1 MRSRDRA
8 AEAALIEGRC
18 LREDRFRVPVLMY
31 HHVEPAPLDPPPLHP
46 DSYVTPGEL
55 AEHLDLL
62 ARRGFTTL
70 TLAEAARRHHAAGD
84 GGGNGGGNRGE
95 ALPKRPVVL
104 TFDDGCRCFAAHALP
119 ALAERG
125 MTATLFAV
133 SGELGGSNRW
143 DREAGERREELAGA
157 AELRRLAD
165 DGIEIASH
173 GASHLDLSRPR
184 DEVTLAAE
192 TAGSKTTLEDALG
205 RPVETFCYPYGRTSE
220 AARRAARRAG
230 YLAAVSIHGHAG
242 AVPGDP
248 WALPR
253 MIVRPGEGRLE
264 LWLKARGWY
273 PAWSRLPR
281 LGILSAMRRPSG
293 GAGADRSDTP

>member
-1 MRSRDRA
+1 MSRGSRDDA
-8 AEAALIEGRC
+8 ADSALIEGRC

-31 HHVEPAPLDPPPLHP
+31 HHVEPAPLEPPPAHP
-46 DSYVTPGEL
+46 DSYVTPGEF
-55 AEHLDLL
+55 ASHLDLL
-62 ARRGFTTL
+62 QRRGFTTL
-70 TLAEAARRHHAAGD
+70 TLAEAAHRHHA
-84 GGGNGGGNRGE
+84 GE

-104 TFDDGCRCFAAHALP
+104 TFDDGCRCFAEHALP

-133 SGELGGSNRW
+133 SGELAGTNRW
-143 DREAGERREELAGA
+143 DHNAGERREELASA
-157 AELRRLAD
+157 DELRRLAD
-165 DGIEIASH
+165 AGIEIGSH
-173 GASHLDLSRPR
+173 GATHLDLSPSR
-184 DEVTLAAE
+184 DEAMLGTE
-192 TAGSKTTLEDALG
+192 IEGSKATLEEALG

-220 AARRAARRAG
+220 AARRTVRRAG
-230 YLAAVSIHGHAG
+230 YLAAVSIHDHAG

-248 WALPR
+248 WAVPR

-281 LGILSAMRRPSG
+281 LGILSAMRTRSG
-293 GAGADRSDTP
+293 GAAPDRTGTP